1 VRGTA
6 GSLPDG
12 VAIRTANQADLLPA
26 LAVWW
31 RCDHG
36 IDAEVPTEAWR
47 VRPLEHV
54 LATGTIAVAEAS
66 GEVVGFGGTVRRG
79 GVSMVTDLFVD
90 PRWHGRGIGAVLL
103 DEVLEGRWPR
113 QTFSS
118 AHPNALPLYIRA
130 GMPPRW
136 LSLYVRG
143 DPSAMAGAE
152 GVRAEPGAE
161 PAELAGL
168 ETAWGG
174 VERHVDHAF
183 WAGGLRAV
191 AVKVLRRSGEPLG
204 FAYMNFEGHD
214 VPSWWVS
221 SMGVAPSVDPD
232 DTLRALS
239 AVLALAAELGIGSL
253 GLPLPGPHPATVPLL
268 RAGWRI
274 EDRDIYVA
282 SHPSLLDPMR
292 RLPDPTFA

>member
-1 VRGTA
+1 VRGTDP
-6 GSLPDG
+6 SRPDG
-12 VAIRTANQADLLPA
+12 VAIRPANQADLPAA

-36 IDAEVPTEAWR
+36 IDAEVPTEPWR
-47 VRPLEHV
+47 LRPLEHV
-54 LATGTIAVAEAS
+54 LITGAMAVAEAS
-66 GEVVGFGGTVRRG
+66 GEVVGFGGTVERG
-79 GVSMVTDLFVD
+79 GVTMVTDLFVD
-90 PRWHGRGIGAVLL
+90 PRWHGRGIGALLL
-103 DEVLEGRWPR
+103 DEVLQGRWPR

-118 AHPNALPLYIRA
+118 AHPNALPLYVRA

-143 DPSAMAGAE
+143 NPSPAAGAE
-152 GVRAEPGAE
+152 GIRAEPGAD
-161 PAELAGL
+161 PTELAAL

-174 VERHVDHAF
+174 IERAGDHAF

-191 AVKVLRRSGEPLG
+191 ALKILRRSGEPVG
-204 FAYMNFEGHD
+204 FAYVNFEGHD
-214 VPSWWVS
+214 PPGWWVS

-232 DTLRALS
+232 DALRALG
-239 AVLALAAELGIGSL
+239 AVLAAATALGIGSL

-268 RAGWRI
+268 RTGWRI

-282 SHPSLLDPMR
+282 SHPGLVDPVR